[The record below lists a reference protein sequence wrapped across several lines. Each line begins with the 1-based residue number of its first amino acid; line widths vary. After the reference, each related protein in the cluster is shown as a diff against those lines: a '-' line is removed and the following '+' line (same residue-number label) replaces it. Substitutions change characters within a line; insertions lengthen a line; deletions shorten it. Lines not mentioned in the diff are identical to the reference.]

1 MAEPRV
7 HYLRRE
13 KMNYQKAY
21 VEIGKSV
28 IQIDIPNEYEDVMPG
43 VKWGSAIG
51 FPTVAYWFYKVL
63 SNRLENNT
71 IQYKLGRSLIEE
83 VGACLLGGHGI
94 PAATGVAAFDH
105 MKSYGTFEKKNLS
118 EEQLYD
124 WLSMPID
131 IGNKTIKYRF
141 AKQKACYLH
150 HAINKLNSEDAP
162 IDSGKN
168 LRNWL
173 MEIKGVGPKT
183 ASWVARNWLDADDVA
198 ILDIHIYR
206 AGLLGGFFDENL
218 TVERHYEKLED
229 TFVKLADSM
238 HVRTSELD
246 AVMWYEMQQSSS
258 IKQLLESRKNK
269 TTTIVKGWSTNKRGT
284 YSDQLALI

>member
-1 MAEPRV
+1 
-7 HYLRRE
+7 
-13 KMNYQKAY
+13 MNYQKAY
-21 VEIGKSV
+21 VEVGKSV

-71 IQYKLGRSLIEE
+71 VQYKLGRSLIEE

-105 MKSYGTFEKKNLS
+105 MKSFGTFEEKNLS

-150 HAINKLNSEDAP
+150 HAIHKLNNEDAP
-162 IDSGKN
+162 IDNGKN

-173 MEIKGVGPKT
+173 MEIKGIGPKT

-206 AGLLGGFFDENL
+206 AGLLGGFFDDNL

-229 TFVKLADSM
+229 IFVNLANSM

-269 TTTIVKGWSTNKRGT
+269 TKSIIKGWSANKRDT

>member
-1 MAEPRV
+1 
-7 HYLRRE
+7 
-13 KMNYQKAY
+13 MNYQKAF
-21 VEIGKSV
+21 VEVGKSV

-71 IQYKLGRSLIEE
+71 VQYKLGRSLIEE

-94 PAATGVAAFDH
+94 PAATGVAAFEH
-105 MKSYGTFEKKNLS
+105 MKSFGTFEEKNLS

-131 IGNKTIKYRF
+131 IGEKTIKYRF
-141 AKQKACYLH
+141 AKQKACYLY
-150 HAINKLNSEDAP
+150 HAIHKLNNEDAP

-173 MEIKGVGPKT
+173 MEIKGIGPKT

-206 AGLLGGFFDENL
+206 AGLLGGFFDDNL

-229 TFVKLADSM
+229 IFVNLADSM

-269 TTTIVKGWSTNKRGT
+269 TKSIIKGWSANKRDT

>member
-1 MAEPRV
+1 
-7 HYLRRE
+7 
-13 KMNYQKAY
+13 MNYQKAY
-21 VEIGKSV
+21 VEVGKSV

-71 IQYKLGRSLIEE
+71 VQYKLGRSLIEE

-105 MKSYGTFEKKNLS
+105 MKSFGTFEEKNLS

-131 IGNKTIKYRF
+131 IGKKTIKYRF

-162 IDSGKN
+162 IDSGKK

-206 AGLLGGFFDENL
+206 AGLLGGFFDDNL

-229 TFVKLADSM
+229 TFVQLADSM

-269 TTTIVKGWSTNKRGT
+269 TTSIVKGWSANKRDT

>member
-1 MAEPRV
+1 
-7 HYLRRE
+7 
-13 KMNYQKAY
+13 MNYQKAY
-21 VEIGKSV
+21 VEVGKSV

-71 IQYKLGRSLIEE
+71 VQYKLGRTLIEE

-94 PAATGVAAFDH
+94 PASTGVAAFEH
-105 MKSYGTFEKKNLS
+105 MKSYGAFEEKTCS
-118 EEQLYD
+118 EEQLYE
-124 WLSMPID
+124 WLSQPID

-150 HAINKLNSEDAP
+150 HALNQIVNEEVPTS
-162 IDSGKN
+162 SGKEF
-168 LRNWL
+168 RNWL
-173 MEIKGVGPKT
+173 MKIKGIGPKT

-206 AGLLGGFFDENL
+206 AGLLGGFFDDKM

-229 TFVKLADSM
+229 IFVQLAKSM
-238 HVRTSELD
+238 HIRTSELD
-246 AVMWYEMQQSSS
+246 AVMWYEMQQSNS
-258 IKQLLESRKNK
+258 IMQLLESRKNK
-269 TTTIVKGWSTNKRGT
+269 STSIIRRWPTQQSSSNT
-284 YSDQLALI
+284 NQLALI

>member
-1 MAEPRV
+1 
-7 HYLRRE
+7 
-13 KMNYQKAY
+13 
-21 VEIGKSV
+21 
-28 IQIDIPNEYEDVMPG
+28 
-43 VKWGSAIG
+43 
-51 FPTVAYWFYKVL
+51 
-63 SNRLENNT
+63 
-71 IQYKLGRSLIEE
+71 
-83 VGACLLGGHGI
+83 
-94 PAATGVAAFDH
+94 
-105 MKSYGTFEKKNLS
+105 
-118 EEQLYD
+118 
-124 WLSMPID
+124 MPID
-131 IGNKTIKYRF
+131 IGKKTIKYRF

-150 HAINKLNSEDAP
+150 HAINKLNSEEAP

-173 MEIKGVGPKT
+173 MEIKGIGPKT

-206 AGLLGGFFDENL
+206 AGLLGGFFDDNL

-229 TFVKLADSM
+229 TFVQLADSM

-269 TTTIVKGWSTNKRGT
+269 TTSIVKGWSANKRT
-284 YSDQLALI
+284 L

>member
-1 MAEPRV
+1 
-7 HYLRRE
+7 
-13 KMNYQKAY
+13 MNYQKAY
-21 VEIGKSV
+21 VEVGKSV

-71 IQYKLGRSLIEE
+71 VQYKLGRSLIEE

-105 MKSYGTFEKKNLS
+105 MKSFGTFEEKNLS

-150 HAINKLNSEDAP
+150 HAINKLNSEEAP

-173 MEIKGVGPKT
+173 MEIKGIGPKT

-206 AGLLGGFFDENL
+206 AGLLGGFFDDNL

-229 TFVKLADSM
+229 TFVQLADSM

-269 TTTIVKGWSTNKRGT
+269 TTSIVKGWSANKRNT

>member
-1 MAEPRV
+1 
-7 HYLRRE
+7 
-13 KMNYQKAY
+13 MNYQKAF
-21 VEIGKSV
+21 VEVGKSV

-71 IQYKLGRSLIEE
+71 VQYKLGRSLIEE

-105 MKSYGTFEKKNLS
+105 MKSFGTFEEKKLS

-150 HAINKLNSEDAP
+150 HAINKLNNEDAP

-173 MEIKGVGPKT
+173 MEIKGIGPKT

-206 AGLLGGFFDENL
+206 AGLLGGFFDDNL

-229 TFVKLADSM
+229 TFVQLADSM

-269 TTTIVKGWSTNKRGT
+269 STSIIKGWSANKRDT